1 MSNFGRY
8 IFINWGLLGVVYMVD
23 YSAFPVIAYV
33 QEVGECPPAELMA
46 DALAA
51 VMFIDDDYTVLRINH
66 LAATHMGFSDASAQA
81 PDGPIGMN
89 IIDAFDEIDD
99 SLYPSCAKK
108 GKQIIIDLVERA
120 KETRVYQAICYLV
133 APSGMLYEV
142 IMSAWRLEN
151 NTAICCYTS
160 DRVHQ
165 DWTGYTKM
173 DRHNNVTNVRGYTHS
188 QEELEL
194 IVAFV
199 ECDSDEEAAD
209 MLGISTRQLAR
220 RIERMCVKTN
230 IKGGKMGLLRRL
242 ARPRIRDFPTED
254 NILPMLADRPI
265 WDAIR
270 LETIPHETLPPLGAY
285 QFTLK
290 ELIREM
296 GAPRPAADIQTHRDN
311 AGHLMSASRK
321 LRIDR
326 QAERADQIKSRVKP
340 TS

>member
-1 MSNFGRY
+1 
-8 IFINWGLLGVVYMVD
+8 MVD
-23 YSAFPVIAYV
+23 FDNYPVIAYA
-33 QEVGECPPAELMA
+33 QNTGECPPAELMA

-51 VMFIDDDYTVLRINH
+51 VMFIDDDYNVLRCNH
-66 LAATHMGFSDASAQA
+66 LAATHMGFSDASAQT

-89 IIDAFDEIDD
+89 FLDAFDQIDD
-99 SLYPSCAKK
+99 SLYPPSAHK

-142 IMSAWRLEN
+142 MMSAWRLGD
-151 NTAICCYTS
+151 NTAICSYTS

-165 DWTGYTKM
+165 DWTGYTNM
-173 DRHNNVTNVRGYTHS
+173 DRDNNVTNVRGYTHS

-220 RIERMCVKTN
+220 RIEKLCANANV
-230 IKGGKMGLLRRL
+230 KGGKMGLLRRL
-242 ARPRIRDFPTED
+242 ARPRIRHFPTED
-254 NILPMLADRPI
+254 NILPILADRPI

-285 QFTLK
+285 QFKLK
-290 ELIREM
+290 ELIQEL
-296 GAPRPAADIQTHRDN
+296 GAPRQAADTQTQRDS

-326 QAERADQIKSRVKP
+326 AAERAEQIKSRQKP